1 MAAVAQDGVAL
12 RYAAAELQ
20 KDREVVMAAVAQDG
34 GALYF
39 AAAELKDQYGHT
51 PSAFLPAAQAAVA
64 AEAAATAATA
74 ADPQLDPRPAKKQR
88 LDPKLEE
95 RLARWMDDKTN
106 VPVPALNTLATSA
119 FLPAY
124 NDCQPPRD
132 GAGAWATPIA
142 TVAQVHPPLPWHW
155 CYCERIRVL
164 VASISVSE

>member
-1 MAAVAQDGVAL
+1 MAAVAQNGISL
-12 RYAAAELQ
+12 R
-20 KDREVVMAAVAQDG
+20 
-34 GALYF
+34 F

-51 PSAFLPAAQAAVA
+51 PSVFLSAAQAAVA

-74 ADPQLDPRPAKKQR
+74 AAAAVDPQLDPRPAKKQR